1 MPWQTGWKAQ
11 NEKKV
16 QACTESQRQEG
27 IQYWIKVASPRT
39 VGKMGILIYGVGHP
53 DDDLGNRSLGI
64 QLMLH

>member
-1 MPWQTGWKAQ
+1 MRQQCLGRQAGEPKMR
-11 NEKKV
+11 KKV

-64 QLMLH
+64 